1 MVDARG
7 LGRLGMLAVGLGIGA
22 AVAHSPVA
30 VADSSSDW
38 LASVD
43 SLLGGLSVPA
53 ETASSGLDIQI
64 SVDGTDL
71 FSTTDNTA
79 TATSGQGDI
88 AIAIGDGASANANG
102 GSGDFAF
109 ADGSDASANA
119 GGVSTDTGANND
131 TAIDIGTN
139 SGSDNGAYAGN
150 ADLIGN
156 TEAGAG
162 TGSGDTAIDIG
173 NNNGLFD
180 GSIAGAGGLFGG
192 GGNGDNDT
200 AIDFGNN
207 TGTDGGADAYD
218 GNRNY
223 ASESGTTTSA
233 GAEAGGGNDNT
244 VIDATS
250 NTTPGDGST
259 VGDGNGNFTF
269 ADGPANSTANA
280 FEGNNNIAY
289 ILDPFGS
296 TASGANAGFGGNDD
310 LAAVLLTD
318 GDANAQGGQFVY
330 DIITAL
336 GNETGTAASTSG
348 GFLSELL
355 SLF

>member
-1 MVDARG
+1 MVHVHG
-7 LGRLGMLAVGLGIGA
+7 LGRLGLLAVGLGIGA

-30 VADSSSDW
+30 AADSSSD
-38 LASVD
+38 LLSSVD

-53 ETASSGLDIQI
+53 GTASSGLDIQI
-64 SVDGTDL
+64 SIDGTDL
-71 FSTTDNTA
+71 FSTTDNSA

-88 AIAIGDGASANANG
+88 AIAIGDGANANANG

-119 GGVSTDTGANND
+119 GGLSSDTGADDD

-139 SGSDNGAYAGN
+139 NGSDNGAFAGN
-150 ADLIGN
+150 SDLIGA
-156 TEAGAG
+156 TDGG

-173 NNNGLFD
+173 TNNGSLD

-192 GGNGDNDT
+192 VGNGDHDT
-200 AIDFGNN
+200 AIDVGNN
-207 TGTDGGADAYD
+207 TGLHGGADAYD
-218 GNRNY
+218 GNGNY

-233 GAEAGGGNDNT
+233 GAEAGGGDNNT

-250 NTTPGDGST
+250 NTTPGDGSFA
-259 VGDGNGNFTF
+259 GDGNGNFIYV
-269 ADGPANSTANA
+269 DGPSNTTAA
-280 FEGNNNIAY
+280 ALEGNNNIAY

-296 TASGANAGFGGNDD
+296 MASSANAGFGGNDD

-318 GDANAQGGQFVY
+318 GSANAQGGQFVY

-348 GFLSELL
+348 GFLAELL